1 LQNKK
6 DLFNQFPGNVYAVS
20 VDSVGDHKDLKEDL
34 GLDYPVLSD
43 EDLILIRK
51 VELVDPKAPKSLRG
65 FAVLD
70 KEGNVLHSEE
80 VNPFGEN
87 AEEVIKFAVQ
97 KLEEKKK

>member
-1 LQNKK
+1 M
-6 DLFNQFPGNVYAVS
+6 YAVS

-43 EDLILIRK
+43 EDLLLIRK
-51 VELVDPKAPKSLRG
+51 VELVDPKSPKSLRG

-70 KEGNVLHSEE
+70 KEGKVLHAEE

-87 AEEVIKFAVQ
+87 AEEVFKFAIQ
-97 KLEEKKK
+97 KLAE